1 MDLHRFYIVSHVP
14 QSILDEIGYYR
25 LQQRAAQLQARIR
38 IHFDQ
43 VRNILIINHKI
54 KAEQLEI
61 MVLSLFIQ
69 QVICT
74 SNSISR
80 DTSHF
85 GKDLLE
91 KIDASTF
98 VLFLRYLRDIFI

>member
-1 MDLHRFYIVSHVP
+1 MDRHKFYIDSHVP

-25 LQQRAAQLQARIR
+25 FQQRAAELQARIR

-61 MVLSLFIQ
+61 MVFSLFIQ
-69 QVICT
+69 EVICT
-74 SNSISR
+74 SNSICR

-91 KIDASTF
+91 KINASTF
-98 VLFLRYLRDIFI
+98 VLFL

>member
-1 MDLHRFYIVSHVP
+1 MGLHRFYIISYVP
-14 QSILDEIGYYR
+14 QSILDEIGDYR
-25 LQQRAAQLQARIR
+25 LQQRTAELQTRIR

-54 KAEQLEI
+54 KAKQLEI
-61 MVLSLFIQ
+61 MVFSLFIQ

-74 SNSISR
+74 SNRICR

-98 VLFLRYLRDIFI
+98 VLFLRYFCDIFI

>member
-1 MDLHRFYIVSHVP
+1 MDLHKFYIDSHVP
-14 QSILDEIGYYR
+14 QSIFDEIGDYR
-25 LQQRAAQLQARIR
+25 LQQRTAELQTRIR

-61 MVLSLFIQ
+61 MMLSLFIQ

-74 SNSISR
+74 SNRICR

-85 GKDLLE
+85 GKELLE
-91 KIDASTF
+91 KIDAFTF
-98 VLFLRYLRDIFI
+98 ILFLRYLRDIFI